1 MLLLALSRGD
11 AFRSAVL
18 WTMGSL
24 NRATWVSVG
33 VLAVCTVGAAG
44 VALGTARHL
53 NALALGEE
61 AAAHLGADVEGVKR
75 RTYFVASL
83 VAAATVSVA
92 GVIGFV
98 GLVVPH
104 AVRMVWGSD
113 HRTLLPLSMLAG
125 AAALVLADAVAQTV
139 VRPMVLPVGVV
150 TALIG
155 VPLFLVLLR
164 RTHV

>member
-1 MLLLALSRGD
+1 
-11 AFRSAVL
+11 V
-18 WTMGSL
+18 
-24 NRATWVSVG
+24 
-33 VLAVCTVGAAG
+33 
-44 VALGTARHL
+44 
-53 NALALGEE
+53 
-61 AAAHLGADVEGVKR
+61 DVERVKR
-75 RTYFVASL
+75 LTYFVASL

-125 AAALVLADAVAQTV
+125 AAALVLADAAAQTV

-150 TALIG
+150 TALVG

-164 RTHV
+164 RTYV